1 MKLLAKTVEERYQ
14 TAAGVEAALRS
25 ASRHASRWADRPVPA
40 PHTERAS
47 DRLMMVQEIV
57 LAPLGSTMSSASS
70 PTLCIACRS
79 ARCPGTTGALDRRPE
94 AICYLR
100 SSSYKSLANRRKIRY
115 PYYRRSWNKHRPDR
129 ANPIMKSSS
138 TSERKVIRVLIADD
152 HPVVREGLVTILKSE
167 KDIEVVAEAAD
178 GEETCELYREL
189 APDVLLLDLRMP
201 EKDGLQVIT
210 ELMSQGEPKP
220 RIIVMTT
227 YESEGDVR
235 RVLKA
240 GAKGYLVKGADPEQ
254 IREAIRKVAAGQ
266 SLLQPEIASKLAESM
281 ARPELSERELQV
293 LQSMALGRS
302 NKEIGQVLYISE
314 NTVKGHVK
322 SILTKLDAIGRTEAI
337 AIANKRGLIQTS

>member
-1 MKLLAKTVEERYQ
+1 MKLSS
-14 TAAGVEAALRS
+14 RS
-25 ASRHASRWADRPVPA
+25 A
-40 PHTERAS
+40 T
-47 DRLMMVQEIV
+47 
-57 LAPLGSTMSSASS
+57 
-70 PTLCIACRS
+70 
-79 ARCPGTTGALDRRPE
+79 
-94 AICYLR
+94 
-100 SSSYKSLANRRKIRY
+100 
-115 PYYRRSWNKHRPDR
+115 
-129 ANPIMKSSS
+129 
-138 TSERKVIRVLIADD
+138 KVIRVLIADD

-178 GEETCELYREL
+178 GKETCELYKKL

-210 ELMSQGEPKP
+210 DLMSHGEPIP

-235 RVLKA
+235 RALQA
-240 GAKGYLVKGADPEQ
+240 GAKGYLVKGEDPQQ
-254 IREAIRKVAAGQ
+254 IREAVRKVAAGQ

-293 LQSMALGRS
+293 LQHIGVGRS
-302 NKEIGQVLYISE
+302 NKKKRQGLFLSE

-337 AIANKRGLIQTS
+337 AIANRRGIIQTS

>member
-1 MKLLAKTVEERYQ
+1 
-14 TAAGVEAALRS
+14 
-25 ASRHASRWADRPVPA
+25 
-40 PHTERAS
+40 
-47 DRLMMVQEIV
+47 
-57 LAPLGSTMSSASS
+57 
-70 PTLCIACRS
+70 
-79 ARCPGTTGALDRRPE
+79 
-94 AICYLR
+94 
-100 SSSYKSLANRRKIRY
+100 
-115 PYYRRSWNKHRPDR
+115 
-129 ANPIMKSSS
+129 MKSSS
-138 TSERKVIRVLIADD
+138 RFETKVIRVLIADD
-152 HPVVREGLVTILKSE
+152 HPVVREGLVTILQSE
-167 KDIEVVAEAAD
+167 KDIEVVAEAND
-178 GEETCELYREL
+178 GKETCELYQEL

-210 ELMSQGEPKP
+210 ELMHGERKP

-227 YESEGDVR
+227 YESEGDIR

-240 GAKGYLVKGADPEQ
+240 GAKGYLVKGADPQQ

-337 AIANKRGLIQTS
+337 AIANRRGIIQTS

>member
-1 MKLLAKTVEERYQ
+1 ME
-14 TAAGVEAALRS
+14 
-25 ASRHASRWADRPVPA
+25 H
-40 PHTERAS
+40 
-47 DRLMMVQEIV
+47 
-57 LAPLGSTMSSASS
+57 
-70 PTLCIACRS
+70 
-79 ARCPGTTGALDRRPE
+79 
-94 AICYLR
+94 
-100 SSSYKSLANRRKIRY
+100 
-115 PYYRRSWNKHRPDR
+115 HRPDR

-138 TSERKVIRVLIADD
+138 RFETKVIRVLIADD

-178 GEETCELYREL
+178 GKETCELYHEL

-210 ELMSQGEPKP
+210 ELMSGSGGEPKP

-240 GAKGYLVKGADPEQ
+240 GAKGYLVKGADPQQ
-254 IREAIRKVAAGQ
+254 IREAVRKVAAGQ

-281 ARPELSERELQV
+281 ARPELSERELEV
-293 LQSMALGRS
+293 LQSMALGKS

-337 AIANKRGLIQTS
+337 AIANRRGLIQTS